1 MSLCSVDYTMSVS
14 FYSCQTTLLLSHFIT
29 KIEVNKEKLVNNSSS
44 TFLQFPAESILW
56 SAFFPVLPS
65 VLSSFC
71 CTCLLSFLLVL
82 LFFPNN
88 PTSTLMLFERMKK
101 KKKTRSYFF
110 WMLSCL
116 KPRKQLPHIVFCTT
130 LLAPSLQL

>member
-1 MSLCSVDYTMSVS
+1 MSPCSVDYTMSVS
-14 FYSCQTTLLLSHFIT
+14 FYSCQTTLLLSHFIKKT
-29 KIEVNKEKLVNNSSS
+29 EVNKEKLVNNSSS

-56 SAFFPVLPS
+56 SAFFLVLPS
-65 VLSSFC
+65 VLCSFC

-82 LFFPNN
+82 LFFPKN

-101 KKKTRSYFF
+101 QARSYFF

-116 KPRKQLPHIVFCTT
+116 KLRKQLPHIVFCTT
-130 LLAPSLQL
+130 PLAPSLQL